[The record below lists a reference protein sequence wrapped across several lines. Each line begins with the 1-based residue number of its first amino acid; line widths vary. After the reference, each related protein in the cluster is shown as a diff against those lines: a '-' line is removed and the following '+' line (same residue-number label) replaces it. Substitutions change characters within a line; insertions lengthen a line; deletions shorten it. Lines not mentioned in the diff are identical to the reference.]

1 MTKKTEGGEKMSK
14 EIEKMKAFEMESTML
29 SEMIAENLEGEKI
42 SVNDLIKVER
52 DGKDF
57 VITNAEGTNS
67 SKEFEG
73 VIIYKHNTRSYWAK
87 SFDDGDIDAPPDCSS
102 EDGNIGVGEPGGECE
117 SCPMAQFGSDGNG
130 QACKKHQRLYV
141 LLQDDLLPVVLNI
154 PTGSLRKAKSYYLS
168 LAQKGV
174 PYYGVVTS
182 FTITDAKN
190 KQGIKYPE
198 VNFSVKKF
206 LSPDEIK
213 SAKSYKELFQKIV

>member
-1 MTKKTEGGEKMSK
+1 MSK
-14 EIEKMKAFEMESTML
+14 EIEVKKMKAFEMDNAVL

-42 SVNDLIKVER
+42 SVNDLIRVER

-57 VITNAEGTNS
+57 VIPSAEGVSNS
-67 SKEFEG
+67 KVFEG
-73 VIIYKHNTRSYWAK
+73 VIIFKHNTRSYWAK
-87 SFDDGDIDAPPDCSS
+87 SFDEGEVDSPPDCFS

-141 LLQDDLLPVVLNI
+141 LMQDDLLPVTLNI

-174 PYYGVVTS
+174 PYYGIITS
-182 FTITDAKN
+182 FTVTDAKN

-198 VNFSVKKF
+198 INFSVKKF
-206 LSPDEIK
+206 LSQDEIK
-213 SAKSYKELFQKIV
+213 AAKGYKEMFKKIV